1 MQSTFLEEII
11 RFAMFER
18 FVAEDVLIVFYIVC
32 AVLIPI
38 ASWYFLIWVIRRY
51 AVVMKIYDSTRSTL
65 ILAVFVWIVRRI
77 KFFRD
82 RLDEK
87 LTWQTLSMGQK
98 AKFLA
103 MYCVIVV
110 LAEVFLRLTFEYLI
124 AYMHMHE
131 WLRPVEG

>member
-1 MQSTFLEEII
+1 
-11 RFAMFER
+11 MFER

>member
-1 MQSTFLEEII
+1 
-11 RFAMFER
+11 MFER

-38 ASWYFLIWVIRRY
+38 ESWYFLIWVIRRY

>member
-1 MQSTFLEEII
+1 MQSTFLQEII
-11 RFAMFER
+11 TFAMFER